1 MKLLFPLASLVGAIS
16 LLATTW
22 VSAGVTYL

>member
-1 MKLLFPLASLVGAIS
+1 MKLLFPLATLICAIS

-22 VSAGVTYL
+22 ANAGISYL